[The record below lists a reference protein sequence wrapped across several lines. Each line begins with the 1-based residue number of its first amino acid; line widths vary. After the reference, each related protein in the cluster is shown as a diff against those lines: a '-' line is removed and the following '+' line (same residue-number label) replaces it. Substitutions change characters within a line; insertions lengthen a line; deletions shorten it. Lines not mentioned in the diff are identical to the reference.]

1 MHAVNRKAK
10 MVYLDREQ
18 ELKFNRLY
26 NDAYKAKKLTQSA
39 FLVELI
45 EKEYE
50 RSYSHL
56 MKD

>member
-1 MHAVNRKAK
+1 MHAVNRKSK
-10 MVYLDREQ
+10 IVYLDREQ
-18 ELKFNRLY
+18 EQKFNKLY
-26 NDAYKAKKLTQSA
+26 QNAYKAKKITQSA

>member
-10 MVYLDREQ
+10 MVYLDQAQ
-18 ELKFNRLY
+18 EKKFNRLY
-26 NDAYKAKKLTQSA
+26 NDANKAKKITQSL
-39 FLVELI
+39 FLAQLI